1 MMSAQGYN
9 TDYDHS
15 NSKFYDYDNSNSKYY
30 HGSDVNNQGDDEHSY
45 SYATPQG
52 TTFQNSPNSVN
63 LETFHL
69 RGGYYPPS
77 ATMNNGYS
85 SYGMPQQ
92 HHHPGGDILP
102 LPPRQHYYSQPQA
115 GQYGWPTDVQGRVI
129 QPHVPSYTV
138 TPLQSAVMFVKTN
151 PRATLYSIEDM
162 ITQVV
167 RVDESTSRFV
177 QRRIKVGDADE
188 QNLALSA
195 SLSSLE
201 ELVVH
206 PYGNFLFQALL
217 EFGSPDI
224 KIRLMD
230 AFYEIGIGTI
240 CLNSYGCRVIQKAL
254 RCLEPEGVY
263 RLVDSFQIVRFVHD
277 PNGNHVIQR
286 CIQVLSTFSRRKN
299 GDPIATEKL
308 QFVIDAII
316 EEILPFS
323 CHRYG
328 CRVVQRSIEHSA
340 KAQKNAVL
348 EAITLVNS
356 KLINDQY
363 GNYVLQ
369 KLIVCGEEHHLDTV
383 LNTIINEE
391 GVPSLFELAKQKYS
405 SNVVEGLIVGV
416 KTHHRAKFFAKML
429 ENPDGIIDL
438 AKHPIANY
446 VVSKSIGNAEGDQKQ
461 EFFDIISARRH
472 ELVSFPYAKYVLQSF
487 DKLNKELANSKIPR
501 TVTTTAV
508 HPSSPLNKDTPPS

>member
-9 TDYDHS
+9 I
-15 NSKFYDYDNSNSKYY
+15 DYDNSNPKYY
-30 HGSDVNNQGDDEHSY
+30 YGSDAHNQGDDEHSY
-45 SYATPQG
+45 SYTTPQG

-69 RGGYYPPS
+69 GGYYPT
-77 ATMNNGYS
+77 AVNNGYS
-85 SYGMPQQ
+85 GYVVAQQ
-92 HHHPGGDILP
+92 HHPGGDILP
-102 LPPRQHYYSQPQA
+102 LPPRQHYYSQPQVA
-115 GQYGWPTDVQGRVI
+115 QYGWPTDVQGRVI
-129 QPHVPSYTV
+129 QPHVPAYTV

-151 PRATLYSIEDM
+151 PRATLYSIEGGQQLRVNFSLTNSSHSRFVRTTLD
-162 ITQVV
+162 IIAQVV
-167 RVDESTSRFV
+167 KVDESTSRFV
-177 QRRIKVGDADE
+177 QRRIKVGDSDE

-263 RLVDSFQIVRFVHD
+263 KLVDSFHIVRYVHD
-277 PNGNHVIQR
+277 PNGNHVVQR

-299 GDPIATEKL
+299 GDPIAMEKL

-348 EAITLVNS
+348 EAITLVDS

-363 GNYVLQ
+363 GEFYCSEIWRVRERNP
-369 KLIVCGEEHHLDTV
+369 TV
-383 LNTIINEE
+383 SAFSHYN
-391 GVPSLFELAKQKYS
+391 QCQ
-405 SNVVEGLIVGV
+405 
-416 KTHHRAKFFAKML
+416 
-429 ENPDGIIDL
+429 GIT
-438 AKHPIANY
+438 
-446 VVSKSIGNAEGDQKQ
+446 
-461 EFFDIISARRH
+461 
-472 ELVSFPYAKYVLQSF
+472 SFRS
-487 DKLNKELANSKIPR
+487 
-501 TVTTTAV
+501 
-508 HPSSPLNKDTPPS
+508 